1 MEGGSLIM
9 AKSTKLNPIQK
20 IAIRDSVMKN
30 GRGEQSRLAKELGV
44 SKTTISRA
52 VNEGGRKNV

>member
-1 MEGGSLIM
+1 MYG
-9 AKSTKLNPIQK
+9 KSKEKLNPIQK

-30 GRGEQSRLAKELGV
+30 GRGEQSRLANELGV

-52 VNEGGRKNV
+52 VKQGGRRND